1 MQPRLSG
8 ARTPAASDGV
18 LVSEPASAASETIES
33 QSRQVPGAWQ
43 VRLFDRLSGVGAMLI
58 GALMLY
64 GAWEIRLGESPVR
77 DVLTVGA
84 PLVMLAAA
92 VFRRAAYRLRAF
104 GFLIALFAIEFLA
117 ASQYGYGVGTILIAL
132 IGVGLSA
139 LLLGTRWA
147 IAGWGI
153 STAILLVTALLI
165 HGRLLSPAF
174 DPASVDPSNLPGAV
188 RISLTYG
195 VCSALLALGVY
206 AVVERLS
213 ASLRDTRQALALATS
228 ARNERAR
235 AEAEKRAAE
244 ARFRSV
250 VEHAPDSIAI
260 VDRSHRVVFA
270 NHHNQGLL
278 DPTGRLAEELV
289 VPEHAE
295 RVREGIERV
304 FAHGEPISYDVQVAH
319 EERGLVW
326 YSSRVGPIVEHGRID
341 RAIVVTSDISG
352 RLDLEEQLLQ
362 SQKLEAVGQL
372 TGGVAHDFNNL
383 LTVILGN
390 LQLVSGSL
398 AEGDPAQAFVENAR
412 AAARRGSSLTHRLL
426 AFARKQALQPR
437 VLDVGELVAGMDDLL
452 RRTLGE
458 TIAIRTRR
466 AGDLWKCEVDPTQL
480 ENVILNLAI
489 NARDAMPA
497 GGELTIETMNV
508 EVPEESASARQGP
521 RPGSYVMLAISD
533 AGMGMERD
541 VLERAFEPFFTTKGL
556 GRGSGLGLSM
566 VYGFV
571 RQSGGDVQIE
581 STPGHGTCV
590 RVYLSRASDGEV
602 QVKSRAPHLDAEGE
616 GPRGAG
622 ELILVVE
629 DDEAVRSL
637 TVNLLGRSGYTT
649 AQAED
654 GAAAL
659 ELLSRRPDVAL
670 VFTDVVLPGGMSG
683 AALARAIQ
691 TRRPGLPVLFTSGY
705 TENAIGL
712 RGRLPPGIELVSKPF
727 TQATLAQRIHS
738 SLQCD
743 EALPARVGE
752 GS

>member
-1 MQPRLSG
+1 MS
-8 ARTPAASDGV
+8 
-18 LVSEPASAASETIES
+18 VSEPASASNEEIDS
-33 QSRQVPGAWQ
+33 HSKHGPGAWR
-43 VRLFDRLSGVGAMLI
+43 VRIFDRLSGVGAMLI

-64 GAWEIRLGESPVR
+64 GAWEIRLGESLLR
-77 DVLTVGA
+77 DTLTVGA
-84 PLVMLAAA
+84 PLVLLAAA
-92 VFRRAAYRLRAF
+92 VLRRAPYRLRAYS
-104 GFLIALFAIEFLA
+104 FLIALFAIEFLA
-117 ASQYGYGVGTILIAL
+117 ASRYGYGVGTILIAL

-139 LLLGTRWA
+139 LLLGMRWA
-147 IAGWGI
+147 IAGWGL
-153 STAILLVTALLI
+153 STTILLGTALSI
-165 HGRLLSPAF
+165 HMGWLAPAF
-174 DPASVDPSNLPGAV
+174 DPTSVDPSNLPGAV

-260 VDRSHRVVFA
+260 VDRSHRVLFA
-270 NHHNQGLL
+270 NHQSQDRL

-295 RVREGIERV
+295 RVRKGVERV
-304 FAHGEPISYDVQVAH
+304 FAHGEPVSYDVQVAD
-319 EERGLVW
+319 ELRGPVW
-326 YSSRVGPIVEHGRID
+326 YSSRVGPIVERGQVE

-362 SQKLEAVGQL
+362 AQKLEAVGQL

-390 LQLVSGSL
+390 LQLVAGSL
-398 AEGDPAQAFVENAR
+398 APDDPAQAFVENAR

-437 VLDVGELVAGMDDLL
+437 VLDVGDLVSGMDDLL

-458 TIAIRTRR
+458 TVDIQTRR
-466 AGDLWKCEVDPTQL
+466 AEGLWKCEVDPTQL

-489 NARDAMPA
+489 NARDAMPG
-497 GGELTIETMNV
+497 GGELTIETANV
-508 EVPEESASARQGP
+508 TVDADSPQARQGA
-521 RPGSYVMLAISD
+521 RPGAYVMLAISD
-533 AGMGMERD
+533 AGSGMNRE
-541 VLERAFEPFFTTKGL
+541 VLEHAFEPFFTTKGL

-581 STPGHGTCV
+581 SAPGEGTCV
-590 RVYLSRASDGEV
+590 RVYLPRTRDGEM
-602 QVKSRAPHLDAEGE
+602 QVRGRIAPPPEAAGP
-616 GPRGAG
+616 GPRGSG

-637 TVNLLGRSGYTT
+637 TVNLLQRSGYAT

-654 GAAAL
+654 GPDAL

-670 VFTDVVLPGGMSG
+670 VFTDVVLPGGMGG

-691 TRRPGLPVLFTSGY
+691 ERRPGLPVLFTSGY

-727 TQATLAQRIHS
+727 TQATLAERIHGT
-738 SLQCD
+738 LR
-743 EALPARVGE
+743 AARTRPVRVSE